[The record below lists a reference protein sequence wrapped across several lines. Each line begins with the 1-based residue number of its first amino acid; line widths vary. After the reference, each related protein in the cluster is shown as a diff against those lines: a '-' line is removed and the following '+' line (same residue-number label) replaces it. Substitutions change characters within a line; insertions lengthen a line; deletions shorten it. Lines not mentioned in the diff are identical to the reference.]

1 MITIKEQVMKEINNG
16 LNTRQIMEKF
26 KDYNPVT
33 IKTYISNCKSK
44 KPKLVDISDVN
55 VNIEDNITSK
65 QKNVF
70 IDLENGIP
78 DIEICKRN
86 GINSK
91 TLDSLYKY
99 KYRKIF
105 NLKNERNI
113 DFSSLN
119 YVHELYKLKK
129 EKPEIINVESN
140 NNEVDLPIEQY
151 ETLFIGGKD
160 YNIGIY
166 SIDGIIWL
174 NMDELFE
181 SLRKEEIEFNINDL
195 VIPEKYISS
204 VIINGKK
211 TNIID
216 KNILLNMANQ
226 IGDHTLINSA
236 IDLIV
241 TNKDIFYKVSKI
253 TSAINLIHELIQD
266 YQDVGLSQ
274 VEVFETMET
283 DSLHKIENN
292 NKMKDEELLQEIKKL
307 RNIRLKRREFK
318 NIYVLSGKIK
328 YLLASNNS
336 HSNALKDIAK
346 RIQPIAN
353 DLYKKIY
360 NNRSELTEK
369 EQEELLNK

>member
-55 VNIEDNITSK
+55 VNIEDNITNK

-91 TLDSLYKY
+91 TLDALYKY

-129 EKPEIINVESN
+129 EKPEIIDVESN

-151 ETLFIGGKD
+151 ETLFIGSKD

-236 IDLIV
+236 IDLMV